1 MEHAHPVE
9 PEGFWTDV
17 LRPRQM
23 LFIVNPKA
31 GKQWQ
36 KHLRQSVDKFL
47 DHRKFEYG
55 IVVTDAPGHGA
66 ELAKNAA
73 AEGYEV
79 VVAVG
84 GDGTVNEVA
93 QGLLG
98 SDLPLGIVPAGS
110 GNGLAMHLGIGR
122 DMDHAVRLL
131 NSATNRHIDACWIND
146 RLFLNLTGVG
156 FDGLVAHLSR
166 RNHTRGL
173 LPYFYRAVQ
182 AGLMHPM
189 IDFEIEADGR
199 RFPMRALSVAVC
211 NGPMYGYGVEIAPG
225 ALIDDGLLDIV
236 VLRAVPR
243 WRYFAA
249 VPAFLRKQVY
259 DLDFIEH
266 FRAKTLRL
274 QSSGPHYINLDGEG
288 LKIEGDLA
296 FRVEQQ
302 RVTVLVPV

>member
-1 MEHAHPVE
+1 
-9 PEGFWTDV
+9 
-17 LRPRQM
+17 
-23 LFIVNPKA
+23 
-31 GKQWQ
+31 
-36 KHLRQSVDKFL
+36 
-47 DHRKFEYG
+47 
-55 IVVTDAPGHGA
+55 
-66 ELAKNAA
+66 
-73 AEGYEV
+73 
-79 VVAVG
+79 
-84 GDGTVNEVA
+84 
-93 QGLLG
+93 
-98 SDLPLGIVPAGS
+98 
-110 GNGLAMHLGIGR
+110 
-122 DMDHAVRLL
+122 
-131 NSATNRHIDACWIND
+131 
-146 RLFLNLTGVG
+146 
-156 FDGLVAHLSR
+156 
-166 RNHTRGL
+166 
-173 LPYFYRAVQ
+173 VQ

-302 RVTVLVPV
+302 RVAVLAPA